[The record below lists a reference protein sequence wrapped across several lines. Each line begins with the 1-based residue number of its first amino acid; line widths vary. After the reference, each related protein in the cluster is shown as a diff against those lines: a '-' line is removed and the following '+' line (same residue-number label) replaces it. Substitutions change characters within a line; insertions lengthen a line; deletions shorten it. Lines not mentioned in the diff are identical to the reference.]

1 MIVGQIFLLQ
11 DVTEQKQVQAKIMDS
26 QRALAVLQEREQLAR
41 ELHDNLGQVFAFV
54 NTQGQAVRQLL
65 SRGEITTADEYIARL
80 VDVAH
85 EADVD
90 IRESIQE
97 LQGNLTK
104 QGLFSTLEQ
113 YLTKYEQNFGIH
125 TDLKKPESIK
135 EEGLD
140 PLVDIQL
147 LRILQEA
154 LTNIRKHANALN
166 AEVKFEAE
174 EGWVRVTI
182 KDDGDGFDPDVRMD
196 GDGKH
201 IGLRVMRERAEEV
214 GGSLNLHSEV
224 GQGTRVVV
232 QVPVKGN
239 GVTL

>member
-1 MIVGQIFLLQ
+1 MSE
-11 DVTEQKQVQAKIMDS
+11 T
-26 QRALAVLQEREQLAR
+26 LA
-41 ELHDNLGQVFAFV
+41 FIP
-54 NTQGQAVRQLL
+54 
-65 SRGEITTADEYIARL
+65 S
-80 VDVAH
+80 
-85 EADVD
+85 
-90 IRESIQE
+90 
-97 LQGNLTK
+97 
-104 QGLFSTLEQ
+104 
-113 YLTKYEQNFGIH
+113 
-125 TDLKKPESIK
+125 LKKPESIK

-154 LTNIRKHANALN
+154 FTNIRKHANALN
-166 AEVKFEAE
+166 AEVKFEVE
-174 EGWVRVTI
+174 EDWMRVTI
-182 KDDGDGFDPDVRMD
+182 MDDGDGFDPDVRMD